1 MARKRRSKTG
11 DLAQLRAVLWQTI
24 LEVESLL
31 DTRPPSNDLVLR
43 SAHALAQ
50 LAGSYTRLVE
60 TADLSKRL
68 EALELAM
75 QERRER

>member
-1 MARKRRSKTG
+1 MVRKRRRKPG
-11 DLAQLRAVLWQTI
+11 DLIQLRAVLWQTI
-24 LEVESLL
+24 IEVEALL

-60 TADLSKRL
+60 TVDLEQRIQ
-68 EALELAM
+68 ALEQAV
-75 QERRER
+75 ERNGHR

>member
-1 MARKRRSKTG
+1 MARKRRSKPG

-24 LEVESLL
+24 LEVEGLL

-50 LAGSYTRLVE
+50 LAGTYTRLVE
-60 TADLSKRL
+60 TADLEKRL
-68 EALELAM
+68 AALEAAM
-75 QERRER
+75 SQGNTA

>member
-1 MARKRRSKTG
+1 MARKRRRKAG
-11 DLAQLRAVLWQTI
+11 NLDDLTRVMWQTI
-24 LEVESLL
+24 LEVEALL

-60 TADLSKRL
+60 TS
-68 EALELAM
+68 ALEERIAALEGAM
-75 QERRER
+75 SGGKTP